1 MWVRLEVMG
10 HIRILARPH
19 NAVGALQ
26 ASLWLLDL
34 FSADE
39 SPRRENVQLCR
50 MKFSTSECYDQSC
63 KARMSIACCSLVHRL
78 DLLGR
83 TATFRTPVNTNT
95 SRI

>member
-34 FSADE
+34 ISADE

-50 MKFSTSECYDQSC
+50 MKFSTSEVYDQSC
-63 KARMSIACCSLVHRL
+63 KARMSIACCSLVNRL